1 MDPKNVK
8 VLDDTKKQPRI
19 AFFLGAAMALGW
31 ELGYD
36 DLDTLGK
43 HTKSLVECFDVLD
56 AMKSA
61 KSDSR
66 VAQAL
71 ICIGKKRD
79 QEQTAARVG
88 R

>member
-1 MDPKNVK
+1 MDPKTKNV
-8 VLDDTKKQPRI
+8 VDETKRQPRV

-36 DLDTLGK
+36 DLDTLAK

-61 KSDSR
+61 KGDAR